1 MAHTTLIYEPD
12 TPSDALAYADGLARA
27 LPALPLIVTSD
38 AAEAVS
44 RAPEASVLVVKAQH
58 ASARLIAAMPRLE
71 WIQALTTGIDPLL
84 RLALPPGT
92 VVTTMRGIHGPQMA
106 ELTLLLMMTL
116 YRDFPR
122 MLRNQRA
129 ARWERW
135 GQRLLAG
142 RTVVIVGVGTISEH
156 LALLC
161 KAFGLCTIGV
171 TSRTHVE
178 HFDELY
184 AHNRLREAARRA
196 DFLVILAP
204 YSAATHHL
212 VDAAVLAQLQPDAY
226 VINVARGNLLD
237 EDALLDALRARR
249 IAGAALDVFAEEPL
263 PPDNPLWALDNV
275 VITPHIGGMSD
286 TYAEQVLPVLIHN
299 QRAFASGDRAGMM
312 NRVVLP
318 TTS

>member
-12 TPSDALAYADGLARA
+12 TPSDARTYADGLARA

-71 WIQALTTGIDPLL
+71 WIQALTTGVDPLL

-92 VVTTMRGIHGPQMA
+92 IVTTVRGIHGPQMA

-142 RTVVIVGVGTISEH
+142 RSVVIVGVGAISEH
-156 LALLC
+156 LAPLC
-161 KAFGLCTIGV
+161 KAFACSCFANSTIRSGSSV
-171 TSRTHVE
+171 ESRTISTG
-178 HFDELY
+178 
-184 AHNRLREAARRA
+184 NC
-196 DFLVILAP
+196 P
-204 YSAATHHL
+204 PPGSAGGITGNISMPGMVPSFACTCGSNSK
-212 VDAAVLAQLQPDAY
+212 AVSF
-226 VINVARGNLLD
+226 R
-237 EDALLDALRARR
+237 
-249 IAGAALDVFAEEPL
+249 
-263 PPDNPLWALDNV
+263 
-275 VITPHIGGMSD
+275 
-286 TYAEQVLPVLIHN
+286 
-299 QRAFASGDRAGMM
+299 
-312 NRVVLP
+312 
-318 TTS
+318 